1 MNSGISESTT
11 QVVHFD
17 ALKRIQVQRVR
28 CRGRS
33 FFRAYS
39 NENFFLFFHANKIFI
54 FSRRKHEARGDE
66 TVSQAFLQRAMFSD

>member
-1 MNSGISESTT
+1 MHDSSLL
-11 QVVHFD
+11 VHFD

-39 NENFFLFFHANKIFI
+39 NENFFLFFFFHANKIFI